1 MTAPILR
8 PLSMGEVLDT
18 AFGLYRNQFVAL
30 VTIAAAMQTLPGLLG
45 VYIEVTGLSPLTHPL
60 LFLLQFFLG
69 LLFSSIAVVASTFVI
84 SGAYLDRQVTASEA
98 ISRALPFLVPLV
110 ILSALSGLVIMVGFI
125 LLIVPGFIAVAGLAL
140 ANAALVIETPI
151 SPMDAMR
158 RSWQLTKGARGKVI
172 TTIFVGSLLMVIPMM
187 VVLIMGSIG
196 SVLGFWPLWIAPV
209 LTLALRIFIFPFVYA
224 VVVVL
229 YYDMRVRK
237 EGFDLELMA
246 AASGPV

>member
-30 VTIAAAMQTLPGLLG
+30 VTIAAVLQILPGLLG
-45 VYIEVTGLSPLTHPL
+45 VYLEVTGLSTTN
-60 LFLLQFFLG
+60 LG
-69 LLFSSIAVVASTFVI
+69 LMLLVLFIGFVFSSIAVAASTFVI
-84 SGAYLDRQVTASEA
+84 SGAYLGRQVTAGEA
-98 ISRALPFLVPLV
+98 IPRALAFLLPLMV
-110 ILSALSGLVIMVGFI
+110 LSALSGLLITVGFL
-125 LLIVPGFIAVAGLAL
+125 LLIIPGFIAIAGLAL

-158 RSWQLTKGARGKVI
+158 RSWELTKGARGKVM
-172 TTIFVGSLLMVIPMM
+172 TTIFVGSLLLVIPMI
-187 VVLIMGSIG
+187 VVSVIGVIG
-196 SVLGFWPLWIAPV
+196 SALGLWPIWISPV
-209 LTLALRIFIFPFVYA
+209 LTLALRIFVYPFVYV

-246 AASGPV
+246 SATGTG